1 MAFSSVV
8 VFLPDDSLELFEQPG
23 DLTAATVLRQYPAH
37 QLQLHVGARR
47 ALVPADKVLEPGST
61 YHVVPV
67 NSAEAVP
74 GAGGV
79 HGSGGES
86 KGSRPRTP
94 TLDFST
100 RTVSGAARGGGGCG
114 ADSDRCAFPPLQD
127 GKGDAVAGSS
137 AAGTA
142 MAAGDEEEQDAVPPL
157 RASRGGNSA
166 EDDARAGMAAT
177 AAAMMLTG
185 RAGGAGIPQRD
196 GFLRLMAEIHD
207 GCDGAAAELDLG
219 PPVIRSN
226 RKSRS
231 NQQAP
236 GDSSSGGREGGESR
250 TEADGEEDNEEEEER
265 LGGDSPRRPR
275 MSEEFIS
282 VANTCMTDPD
292 MSGGEKKR
300 TLAAELADMSTTM
313 TNVMVQSRM
322 MRGGVV

>member
-23 DLTAATVLRQYPAH
+23 DLTAASVLRQYPAH

-67 NSAEAVP
+67 NSAEAVTV
-74 GAGGV
+74 AGGA
-79 HGSGGES
+79 HGSGGDG

-100 RTVSGAARGGGGCG
+100 RTVGGAARGGGSCG

-127 GKGDAVAGSS
+127 GKGDAVAGSAA
-137 AAGTA
+137 AAGA
-142 MAAGDEEEQDAVPPL
+142 AKAAGDEEEQDAVPPL

-207 GCDGAAAELDLG
+207 GCDGAAELDLG

-231 NQQAP
+231 NQAP
-236 GDSSSGGREGGESR
+236 GDSSRGGREGPESH
-250 TEADGEEDNEEEEER
+250 TGADGEEDNEEGEER

-275 MSEEFIS
+275 MSEDFIS

>member
-23 DLTAATVLRQYPAH
+23 DLTATSVLRQYPAH

-67 NSAEAVP
+67 NSAEAV
-74 GAGGV
+74 GAGGA
-79 HGSGGES
+79 HGSGGDG

-100 RTVSGAARGGGGCG
+100 RTVGGAARGGGSCA
-114 ADSDRCAFPPLQD
+114 ADSDPCAFPPLQD
-127 GKGDAVAGSS
+127 GKGDAAG
-137 AAGTA
+137 AA

-185 RAGGAGIPQRD
+185 SAGGAGIPQRD

-207 GCDGAAAELDLG
+207 GCDGAAELDLG

-231 NQQAP
+231 NQAP
-236 GDSSSGGREGGESR
+236 GDSSRGGREGPESH
-250 TEADGEEDNEEEEER
+250 TGADGEEDNEEER
-265 LGGDSPRRPR
+265 LGDDSPRRPR
-275 MSEEFIS
+275 MSEDFIS

-322 MRGGVV
+322 MRGGAV